1 MVIKRMNEFYYDENI
16 RHYLFIMSNL
26 KTNKQKLQFLHDMQE
41 AINSLPDKN
50 ITAIRLLDILQL
62 MYKAVQN
69 KETIILEGWKA
80 FFFQKKYWH
89 YNYIVVNYL

>member
-1 MVIKRMNEFYYDENI
+1 MVIRKINEFYYDENI

-26 KTNKQKLQFLHDMQE
+26 KTNKQKLQFLQGMQE

-50 ITAIRLLDILQL
+50 ITAIRLLDTLQL

-69 KETIILEGWKA
+69 NESITLEG
-80 FFFQKKYWH
+80 
-89 YNYIVVNYL
+89 

>member
-1 MVIKRMNEFYYDENI
+1 MILYTHKQTKEAKNMVIKKINEFYYDENI

-26 KTNKQKLQFLHDMQE
+26 KTNKQKLQFLQGMQE

-50 ITAIRLLDILQL
+50 ITAIRLLDTLQL

-69 KETIILEGWKA
+69 NETITLED
-80 FFFQKKYWH
+80 
-89 YNYIVVNYL
+89 

>member
-1 MVIKRMNEFYYDENI
+1 MVIKKIKEFYYDENI
-16 RHYLFIMSNL
+16 RHYLFLLSKL
-26 KTNKQKLQFLHDMQE
+26 TNKQKLQFLQGMQE
-41 AINSLPDKN
+41 AISNIPDKN
-50 ITAIRLLDILQL
+50 ITAIRLLDTLKL

-69 KETIILEGWKA
+69 KEKIILEGWKA

>member
-1 MVIKRMNEFYYDENI
+1 MILYTHKQTKEAKNMVVRKINEFYYDENI

-41 AINSLPDKN
+41 AISSIPDKN
-50 ITAIRLLDILQL
+50 ITAIRLLDTIHL

-69 KETIILEGWKA
+69 KEIITLEC
-80 FFFQKKYWH
+80 
-89 YNYIVVNYL
+89 